1 MKHVPQECQ
10 RNKLAFKLLVSLND
24 MHENKN
30 NELVTVLCYSCTSN
44 DTFHSVE
51 FIFGV
56 DKCMSLVVYL
66 VGYEI

>member
-30 NELVTVLCYSCTSN
+30 NELVSIACYSCI
-44 DTFHSVE
+44 FHVK
-51 FIFGV
+51 FKDIHLV
-56 DKCMSLVVYL
+56 SLT
-66 VGYEI
+66 